1 MSKQKVNVGIV
12 GCGFVVDYYLDTIF
26 KYPELNLVG
35 VTDII
40 NERSNKVSAHYKVPA
55 FKSAEELI
63 EKNKL
68 DIIINLTDPHNHF
81 NVTKLAFDHGIH
93 VYSEKPIT
101 MDIEEVKSLF
111 KIAEDK
117 GLFLST
123 APCNLLS
130 PAAQTL
136 LKAVKDKTIGTP
148 RLAYAEMDDG
158 PVHLM
163 NPEKWKSKMGIHWPI
178 KDEFEVGCTLEHIG
192 YVSSW
197 LIAMFG
203 RVEEITAFST
213 CLDPHKCPD
222 LIDPIDSPDFSI
234 AILKHSSGV
243 ISRVTSGIMAP
254 KDRSLRVVGDK
265 GVLSVEDTWD
275 NYCPV
280 KYEEYSSI
288 KLKARRKTF
297 ISKNPLLRLVF
308 GLGKKTIKP
317 IKRKMSLNP
326 FHNNM
331 EMDFCLGIADLAKAI
346 ISGGTPTFDNEFSF
360 HINEVSLHTQYAL
373 NKNAVKLSEE
383 GSITKINIKES
394 KFSS

>member
-1 MSKQKVNVGIV
+1 VSKQKVNVGIV

-26 KYPELNLVG
+26 NYPEINLVG

-40 NERSNKVSAHYKVPA
+40 NERSQKVSEHYQIPA
-55 FKSAEELI
+55 YKSAEELV
-63 EKNKL
+63 EKSDL
-68 DIIINLTDPHNHF
+68 DILINLTDPHNHF
-81 NVTKLAFDHGIH
+81 KVTKLAFDNGIH

-101 MDIEEVKSLF
+101 MDIKEVKNLF
-111 KIAEDK
+111 DIANSK
-117 GLFLST
+117 NLFLST

-136 LKAVKDKTIGTP
+136 LKAVKDNKIGKV

-163 NPEKWKSKMGIHWPI
+163 NPEKWTSKMGVHWPI

-203 RVEEITAFST
+203 RVEEITAFSD

-243 ISRVTSGIMAP
+243 VSRVTSGIMAP
-254 KDRSLRVVGDK
+254 KNRSLQIVGDK

-280 KYEEYSSI
+280 KYEEYTSI
-288 KLKARRKTF
+288 KLKAKRKTF
-297 ISKNPLLRLVF
+297 ISKNPFFRLLF
-308 GLGKKTIKP
+308 GLGKKTIAP
-317 IKRKMSLNP
+317 VKRKWSLNP

-331 EMDFCLGIADLAKAI
+331 EMDFCLGISDLAKAI
-346 ISGGTPTFDNEFSF
+346 ISGGQPTFDNEFSY
-360 HINEVSLHTQYAL
+360 HINEVSLHTQFAM
-373 NKNAVKLSEE
+373 NNSAVKL
-383 GSITKINIKES
+383 GQTTKPKTITVS
-394 KFSS
+394 

>member
-1 MSKQKVNVGIV
+1 MNKKKVNVGIV

-26 KYPELNLVG
+26 NYPEINLVG

-40 NERSNKVSAHYKVPA
+40 NERSDKVSAHYKVPA
-55 FKSAEELI
+55 FKSAKELI
-63 EKNKL
+63 VQNDL
-68 DIIINLTDPHNHF
+68 DILVNLTDPHNHF
-81 NVTKLAFDHGIH
+81 EVTKLAFEHGIH

-101 MDIEEVKSLF
+101 MDINEVKSLF
-111 KIAEDK
+111 DMAERK

-130 PAAQTL
+130 SSAQTL
-136 LKAVKDKTIGTP
+136 LQAIKNNKIGKV

-163 NPEKWKSKMGIHWPI
+163 NPEKWKSKMGVHWPI

-203 RVEEITAFST
+203 RVEEITAFSD
-213 CLDPHKCPD
+213 CLVPHKCAD
-222 LIDPIDSPDFSI
+222 LIEPVDSPDFSI
-234 AILKHSSGV
+234 AILKHRSGV
-243 ISRVTSGIMAP
+243 VSRVTSGIMAP
-254 KDRSLRVVGDK
+254 KNRSLQVIGDK

-288 KLKARRKTF
+288 KLKAKRKTY
-297 ISKNPLLRLVF
+297 ISKNPIARMIF

-317 IKRKMSLNP
+317 IKRKRSINP

-331 EMDFCLGIADLAKAI
+331 EMDFCLGIADLGKAI
-346 ISGGTPTFDNEFSF
+346 LTGGQPTFDNEFSY

-373 NKNAVKLSEE
+373 NKAAVKLGQKSSAE
-383 GSITKINIKES
+383 KIKLS
-394 KFSS
+394 

>member
-1 MSKQKVNVGIV
+1 MSKDRLNVGIV
-12 GCGFVVDYYLDTIF
+12 GCGFVVDYYMDTIF
-26 KYPELNLVG
+26 KYKQVNLVG

-40 NERSNKVSAHYKVPA
+40 NERSEKVSEHYKVPA
-55 FKSAEELI
+55 FKSAKELI
-63 EKNKL
+63 DKTDL
-68 DIIINLTDPHNHF
+68 DILINLTDPHNHF
-81 NVTKLAFDHGIH
+81 EVTKLAFDNGIH

-101 MDIEEVKSLF
+101 MDIEEIRGLYKLADE
-111 KIAEDK
+111 KN
-117 GLFLST
+117 LFLST

-136 LKAVKDKTIGTP
+136 LKAVKGGKIGQA
-148 RLAYAEMDDG
+148 RVAYAEMDDG

-163 NPEKWKSKMGIHWPI
+163 NPERWKSKMGVSWPI

-203 RVEEITAFST
+203 RVKEITAFSD
-213 CLDPHKCPD
+213 CLDSNKCSG

-234 AILKHSSGV
+234 AILKHESGV
-243 ISRVTSGIMAP
+243 VSRVTSGIMAP
-254 KDRSLRVVGDK
+254 KNRSLQVVGDK

-280 KYEEYSSI
+280 KFEEYTSL
-288 KLKARRKTF
+288 KLKAKRKTY
-297 ISKNPLLRLVF
+297 ISKNPLFRLLF
-308 GLGKKTIKP
+308 GLRKKTITP
-317 IKRKMSLNP
+317 IKRKRSLNP

-331 EMDFCLGIADLAKAI
+331 EMDFCLGIANLADAI
-346 ISGGTPTFDNEFSF
+346 LNNTKPTFDNEFSF

-373 NKNAVKLSEE
+373 NKAAVKLSD
-383 GSITKINIKES
+383 GIKANKIKIS
-394 KFSS
+394 

>member
-1 MSKQKVNVGIV
+1 MSNRKINVGIV
-12 GCGFVVDYYLDTIF
+12 GCGFVVDYYLDTMF
-26 KYPELNLVG
+26 KYKELNLVG

-40 NERSNKVSAHYKVPA
+40 NERSDKVSAHYKVPA
-55 FKSAEELI
+55 FKSAKELI
-63 EKNKL
+63 ENTQL
-68 DIIINLTDPHNHF
+68 DILINLTDPHNHF
-81 NVTKLAFDHGIH
+81 EVTKLAFEHGIH

-101 MDIEEVKSLF
+101 MDIKEIRGLFDLAKS
-111 KIAEDK
+111 K

-130 PAAQTL
+130 SAAQTL
-136 LKAVKDKTIGTP
+136 LKAVKDNKIGTP

-203 RVEEITAFST
+203 KVEEITAFST
-213 CLDPHKCPD
+213 CLDNHKCPG
-222 LIDPIDSPDFSI
+222 LVEPIDSPDFSI
-234 AILKHSSGV
+234 AILQHSSGV

-280 KYEEYSSI
+280 KFEEYTSI
-288 KLKARRKTF
+288 KLKAARKTF
-297 ISKNPLLRLVF
+297 ISKNPIARMIF
-308 GLGKKTIKP
+308 GLGKKTITP
-317 IKRKMSLNP
+317 IKRKFSLNP

-331 EMDFCLGIADLAKAI
+331 EMDFCLGIVDLANAI
-346 ISGGTPTFDNEFSF
+346 LTNGKPTFDNEFSL

-373 NKNAVKLSEE
+373 NKSAVKLGQNKNVERIVIS
-383 GSITKINIKES
+383 
-394 KFSS
+394 